1 MKENN
6 EVMNAKTEE
15 TTKKFKTKAE
25 YVEQLKRQ
33 FYEIESITE
42 GISEIKEEIK
52 AAGFDA
58 TLLVKVAKALATSKA
73 DELIE
78 KNEMFS
84 ELVEE
89 VRNTY

>member
-1 MKENN
+1 MN
-6 EVMNAKTEE
+6 EEQ
-15 TTKKFKTKAE
+15 KKFKTKPE
-25 YVEQLKRQ
+25 YVEMLKRQ

-42 GISEIKEEIK
+42 GIAEIKEEIK

-89 VRNTY
+89 VRGTY

>member
-1 MKENN
+1 M
-6 EVMNAKTEE
+6 TEE

-58 TLLVKVAKALATSKA
+58 PLLVKVSKALATSKA
-73 DELIE
+73 DDLIE
-78 KNEMFS
+78 KNEEFA

-89 VRNTY
+89 VRSTY

>member
-1 MKENN
+1 M
-6 EVMNAKTEE
+6 TEE

-33 FYEIESITE
+33 FYEIEGITE

-78 KNEMFS
+78 KNALFE
-84 ELVEE
+84 EVVEE
-89 VRNTY
+89 VRGTY

>member
-1 MKENN
+1 M
-6 EVMNAKTEE
+6 TEE

-33 FYEIESITE
+33 FYEIESISETVT
-42 GISEIKEEIK
+42 EIKEEIK

-58 TLLVKVAKALATSKA
+58 TLLVKVARALATSKA

-78 KNEMFS
+78 KNALFE
-84 ELVEE
+84 EVVEE
-89 VRNTY
+89 VRGTY

>member
-1 MKENN
+1 M
-6 EVMNAKTEE
+6 TEE

-78 KNEMFS
+78 KNALFE
-84 ELVEE
+84 EVVEE
-89 VRNTY
+89 VRGTY